1 MLDVYYK
8 QKLDLPPL
16 RMPDSIVA
24 KSMPFLLLMKV
35 MMLTWTKNT
44 SGHCELC
51 VCNCKWEL
59 CEEPTKGSKG
69 RNSQFKWTGGSKTL
83 LWKRTFSTLL
93 NSLCANNVQSLLIG
107 VFVLCQFYHA
117 VFFLIIKINILPN
130 PKDTLLLKAL
140 SVMSALPIYGQWSS
154 LMIMFP
160 SIPFWQIHWLHL
172 PISLLP
178 PVCSNQSLLLDH
190 NIPAAS
196 WRQCWR
202 WGTTRWAGAVSLI
215 FLLIIS
221 ISTFRFQYKCHWY
234 HHKIYFNWKW
244 MNVFQINSD

>member
-1 MLDVYYK
+1 MCNLNK
-8 QKLDLPPL
+8 NWICLPSGCRTVLLQSRCHFFCWWKWWCWPGQ
-16 RMPDSIVA
+16 RTRVDIVN
-24 KSMPFLLLMKV
+24 S
-35 MMLTWTKNT
+35 
-44 SGHCELC
+44 
-51 VCNCKWEL
+51 VCNCKWKL
-59 CEEPTKGSKG
+59 CEEPTKASKG

-107 VFVLCQFYHA
+107 VFILYQFYHA

-196 WRQCWR
+196 SKAMLKMGDYTLGWSRK
-202 WGTTRWAGAVSLI
+202 SDFPSHYFHFNIPL
-215 FLLIIS
+215 S
-221 ISTFRFQYKCHWY
+221 I
-234 HHKIYFNWKW
+234 
-244 MNVFQINSD
+244 

>member
-59 CEEPTKGSKG
+59 CEEPTKASKG

-107 VFVLCQFYHA
+107 VFVLYQFYHA

-190 NIPAAS
+190 NFRAAS
-196 WRQCWR
+196 WRHSPMLKMGDYTLGWSR
-202 WGTTRWAGAVSLI
+202 KSDFPSHYFHFNIPL
-215 FLLIIS
+215 S
-221 ISTFRFQYKCHWY
+221 I
-234 HHKIYFNWKW
+234 
-244 MNVFQINSD
+244 